1 MDDSV
6 PDPGNAGLEAHVD
19 AVLSR
24 VTAVIDSPAFRARL
38 WQFVADV
45 SDEKLVTDASTGT
58 VVLPQEVDVGLL
70 AWVIAG
76 IYVNQ
81 LTEHISESEDL
92 RIDEARARARDK
104 IDEQRRI
111 WGSLALPAAGEEPHA
126 GEDPA
131 AT

>member
-6 PDPGNAGLEAHVD
+6 PDPGNAWPRGPRRCR
-19 AVLSR
+19 AVARSPSS
-24 VTAVIDSPAFRARL
+24 SPAFRARL

-58 VVLPQEVDVGLL
+58 VVLPQEVRRLL